1 MNVYDYT
8 NERLLLVK
16 TSNPLLRKPSIMRR
30 LNAALEG
37 ARQGYARSAV
47 NALPDV
53 SPAIQAIASRPP
65 QRGFLPE
72 FTKKR
77 DFLRVPLLGMAG
89 LLAADAAFD
98 PNLYDLTREYLYY

>member
-1 MNVYDYT
+1 MDDRMNVYDYT

-47 NALPDV
+47 NALP
-53 SPAIQAIASRPP
+53 

-77 DFLRVPLLGMAG
+77 DFLRVPLLGMSA
-89 LLAADAAFD
+89 LLAANAAFD
-98 PNLYDLTREYLYY
+98 PNLDDLTREYLY